1 MRVVR
6 SFVTLCVLHLE
17 LLDILSIEQE
27 YELTIS
33 IFISFNIAKPKS
45 AQRTLLE
52 GPLHPLCLLPVQA
65 QPRH

>member
-17 LLDILSIEQE
+17 LLDILSIGQE

-33 IFISFNIAKPKS
+33 MFISFNITKPKS

-52 GPLHPLCLLPVQA
+52 GP
-65 QPRH
+65 